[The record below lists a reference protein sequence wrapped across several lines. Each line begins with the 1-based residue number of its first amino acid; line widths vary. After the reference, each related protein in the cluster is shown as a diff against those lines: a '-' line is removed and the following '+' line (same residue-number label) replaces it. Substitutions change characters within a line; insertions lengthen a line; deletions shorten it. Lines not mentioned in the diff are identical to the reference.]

1 MKRSYPLLIEQG
13 DDGLFGF
20 FPDLPGLTVAGTTR
34 EEVVALARESR
45 WVHSPLL
52 AARRAGARSDSGGQ
66 SRFLAPL
73 GMTGCVVTPSGARG
87 LVFARRTDQDP
98 PATECPIA
106 KYLAVSGGA
115 VLSDIV

>member
-1 MKRSYPLLIEQG
+1 MKRSDPLLIEQG